1 MPTKNQEGSTTTDGT
16 EQTLFTVTTSNT
28 YVFVIDTANMVNGDI
43 IEVRAKTKVT
53 TGDTSQEAYH
63 VTYAHLQAQP
73 NKYSVPIP
81 IDIEIVVTLERVG
94 GSDRTYIW
102 SLLELE

>member
-28 YVFVIDTANMVNGDI
+28 YVLVIDTANMVNIDI
-43 IEVRAKTKVT
+43 IEIKLKTKVT
-53 TGDTSQEAYH
+53 TGDTSQLAYH
-63 VTYAHLQAQP
+63 VTYAHAQSLP

-81 IDIEIVVTLERVG
+81 VDIELVATIKRLA
-94 GSDRTYIW
+94 GSDRSYIW